1 MGELV
6 TTGNWTVSPTR
17 EEAFIE
23 AWAGFAEWATSVPGA
38 GALRLGRDT
47 GDLHRFVSYGAWKSI
62 DAERA

>member
-38 GALRLGRDT
+38 GACDLGATQETYT
-47 GDLHRFVSYGAWKSI
+47 GS
-62 DAERA
+62 